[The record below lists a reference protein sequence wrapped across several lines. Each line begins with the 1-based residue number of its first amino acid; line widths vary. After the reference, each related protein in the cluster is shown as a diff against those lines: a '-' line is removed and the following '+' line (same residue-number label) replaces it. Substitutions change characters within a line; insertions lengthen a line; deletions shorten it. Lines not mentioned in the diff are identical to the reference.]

1 MAWLP
6 DGEKNSKI
14 FLFVL
19 TQLTKVADTQTD
31 RQTAGQTPH
40 DSIGRAY
47 ASHRAAKTSS
57 AYVVKHALN

>member
-6 DGEKNSKI
+6 DGEKFSNIS
-14 FLFVL
+14 LFVL
-19 TQLTKVADTQTD
+19 TQLTNVADTQTD
-31 RQTAGQTPH
+31 GQTPH

-57 AYVVKHALN
+57 AYVVKQALN